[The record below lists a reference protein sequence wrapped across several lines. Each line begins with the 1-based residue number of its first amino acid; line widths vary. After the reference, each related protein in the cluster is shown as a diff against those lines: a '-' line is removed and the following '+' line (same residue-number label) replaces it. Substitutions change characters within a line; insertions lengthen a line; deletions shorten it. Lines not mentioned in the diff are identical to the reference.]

1 MPEISRF
8 FGIVIT
14 MYWERRAR
22 HHMPHFHAIYG
33 EYVCM
38 FSIPG
43 IEILQ
48 GSLPPRAMRLVKEWA
63 KLHID
68 ELQNN
73 WEMALQE
80 KPLKPINPLM

>member
-1 MPEISRF
+1 MPELSRF

-14 MYWERRAR
+14 MYWERGAK
-22 HHMPHFHAIYG
+22 HHKAHFHAVYG

-38 FSIPG
+38 FSIPE
-43 IEILQ
+43 IEVIL

-63 KLHID
+63 KLHVD

-73 WEMALQE
+73 WDMAMHDQ
-80 KPLKPINPLM
+80 PLKPIKPLK